1 LRPQREVLLVTATGI
16 VLRLRLLATVFWK
29 PDEQIKFH
37 HQSSTITLVHGSEN
51 LIHSSGCLSMLEG
64 KRSVPSIPLIAH
76 VE

>member
-1 LRPQREVLLVTATGI
+1 VTATGI

-37 HQSSTITLVHGSEN
+37 QSSTIILVHGSEN

-64 KRSVPSIPLIAH
+64 KRSIPSIPLIAR